1 MTLAASTLAH
11 TATLV
16 VVGPSSRLT
25 DAVRTLAEIDAAGGL
40 RTVLIPSTPGETVAA
55 DLEIADA
62 VAIAG
67 LKPQHLDNA
76 IAAQRLS
83 SLPTLVWWRGGPESR
98 LDGVASLADRVI
110 LDVEDTAA
118 LWRRAPDLF
127 ERSAITDIRWARL
140 TRWRAALAHFFD
152 LARVRDAAPAIA
164 RLSVGG
170 RDRALC
176 TLLAGWLDAS
186 LGWQGRVAVDLTDGE
201 ADAPLSD
208 VRVTGE
214 GLDLRLALLS
224 TGTCVNTTAQID
236 GQVLA
241 SRIVSLG
248 EQGLA
253 AFLSQ
258 ELRVRSRDL
267 AFERAVRATAVLGF

>member
-16 VVGPSSRLT
+16 VVGPTARLT
-25 DAVRTLAEIDAAGGL
+25 EAVRTLAEIDAAGGL
-40 RTVLIPSTPGETVAA
+40 RTVLIPATPGETVAP
-55 DLEIADA
+55 DVQGADA

-83 SLPTLVWWRGGPESR
+83 SLPTLVWWRGGPEAR

-127 ERSAITDIRWARL
+127 EQSAITDVRWARL
-140 TRWRAALAHFFD
+140 TRWRAALAQFFD
-152 LARVRDAAPAIA
+152 LSQVRDAAPAIA
-164 RLSVGG
+164 RLSIEG

-186 LGWQGRVAVDLTDGE
+186 LGWEGRVAVDLADGE
-201 ADAPLSD
+201 ADAPLSGL
-208 VRVTGE
+208 RVTGE
-214 GLDLRLALLS
+214 GLELRLALLA
-224 TGTCVNTTAQID
+224 TGVCATTTAHID

-248 EQGLA
+248 EHGLA
-253 AFLSQ
+253 ALLSQ